1 MIGHKRK
8 YDFYRRI
15 IAFQEKRGWN
25 YVCGVVSNCVLSPSY
40 FKRSFR
46 MRESPRFLKLGILY
60 TAERVDVFLYLLKG
74 TAV

>member
-25 YVCGVVSNCVLSPSY
+25 DVCGVVSNCVFPATLQAARALAFYSIY
-40 FKRSFR
+40 IYAQ
-46 MRESPRFLKLGILY
+46 LCL
-60 TAERVDVFLYLLKG
+60 
-74 TAV
+74 

>member
-40 FKRSFR
+40 FKPHVRWLFSLT
-46 MRESPRFLKLGILY
+46 SVTY
-60 TAERVDVFLYLLKG
+60 
-74 TAV
+74 

>member
-25 YVCGVVSNCVLSPSY
+25 DVCGVVSNCVLSPSY
-40 FKRSFR
+40 FKLHARWLSILSTSTRSSGFR
-46 MRESPRFLKLGILY
+46 KS
-60 TAERVDVFLYLLKG
+60 VFPKIG
-74 TAV
+74 HIIHR